1 MGTKA
6 IWGQGPAAGQE
17 GRGAVVVWWLEV
29 SLGKIPGFC
38 EQLPRRLD
46 KPQANRFV
54 CLLHENHDSSAKE
67 QGTTSKGSAGSWEV
81 LLRAWAPQRP
91 GAFRSEHFAYCICLW
106 LPLVPSLLWVVH
118 QAEKAET
125 GSVLGS
131 GESWCNR
138 IALPSVS
145 PKAAAFL
152 TKCLWLR
159 SVLVKYMRP
168 PKYLGT
174 CLNLNQCLA
183 GGSGYTCLYRT
194 PVSPWLF
201 LIYEHQWPLLVNL
214 EALFISSEFA
224 TSP

>member
-1 MGTKA
+1 MSASWKPWQQCQGT
-6 IWGQGPAAGQE
+6 
-17 GRGAVVVWWLEV
+17 RY
-29 SLGKIPGFC
+29 
-38 EQLPRRLD
+38 
-46 KPQANRFV
+46 
-54 CLLHENHDSSAKE
+54 HE
-67 QGTTSKGSAGSWEV
+67 QGCSRELGSAALGLGS
-81 LLRAWAPQRP
+81 P

-183 GGSGYTCLYRT
+183 GGSGCTCLHRT